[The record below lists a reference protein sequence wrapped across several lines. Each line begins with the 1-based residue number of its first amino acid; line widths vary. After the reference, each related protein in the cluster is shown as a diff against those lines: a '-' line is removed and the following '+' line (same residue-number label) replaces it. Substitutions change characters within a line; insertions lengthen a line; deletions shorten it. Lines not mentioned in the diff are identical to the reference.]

1 MTSHEGIFNHIN
13 SGKKSQAI
21 TIKDIARESG
31 VNISTVSRA
40 LNDAYGVH
48 QQTRGHVLAGAARPN
63 YYPNPVSPGPKTR
76 RSPTLALLRSGI
88 PHPFFPGV
96 TRGGAEAARAAGV
109 ARV

>member
-48 QQTRGHVLAGAARPN
+48 QQTRGHVLAEEARLHL
-63 YYPNPVSPGPKTR
+63 YPNRGAPRQQKT
-76 RSPTLALLRSGI
+76 PPQNLTLI
-88 PHPFFPGV
+88 PYDIINAFFVAGMKK
-96 TRGGAEAARAAGV
+96 AECG
-109 ARV
+109 